1 MADARDDPRRGLVD
15 AFLESDRCS
24 QSLGIKF
31 AEIGPG
37 RATATMIVRQD
48 MLNGHGTCH
57 GGIIFTLADTVFA
70 VASNSRGQR
79 AVAQFC
85 SIAYLR
91 PASAGEELRAVGA
104 ETILSGQRGI
114 YDIAVSCDDEVI
126 AAFRGHARAV
136 DERAGRIAPSPAPTR
151 RSKR

>member
-1 MADARDDPRRGLVD
+1 MPDAPEDPARAFAN
-15 AFLESDRCS
+15 AFLKNDHYAKILDIEV
-24 QSLGIKF
+24 

-37 RATATMIVRQD
+37 RATATMTVRQD

-57 GGIIFTLADTVFA
+57 GGAIFGLADTIFA
-70 VASNSRGQR
+70 IASNSRGHR

-91 PASAGEELRAVGA
+91 PANLGEELKAVGA
-104 ETILSGQRGI
+104 ESILAGQRGI
-114 YDIAVSCDDEVI
+114 YDITVSCGDEVI

-136 DERAGRIAPSPAPTR
+136 GEQIGGSVAGAAPR
-151 RSKR
+151 